1 MLNILHANSNH
12 RFHKCMP
19 KEVHQIYDTLKL
31 MEQEEDKQK
40 VEAEAK
46 KEEQSNSTN
55 TDKADNKKIKFL
67 DMSV

>member
-1 MLNILHANSNH
+1 MQIQVIV
-12 RFHKCMP
+12 FHKCMP

-31 MEQEEDKQK
+31 MEQQEDTKK
-40 VEAEAK
+40 VEAK

-55 TDKADNKKIKFL
+55 TDKADNKKDKFL

>member
-1 MLNILHANSNH
+1 MLNILHANSSH

-31 MEQEEDKQK
+31 MEQQEGTKK
-40 VEAEAK
+40 VEAK

-55 TDKADNKKIKFL
+55 TDKADNKKDKFL

>member
-1 MLNILHANSNH
+1 
-12 RFHKCMP
+12 MP

-31 MEQEEDKQK
+31 MEQQEDTKK
-40 VEAEAK
+40 VEAK

-55 TDKADNKKIKFL
+55 TDKADNKKDKFL